1 MLELYTDRLRV
12 RSVKDSDWHAFYA
25 LHSDPQINQYVRIP
39 DPEEVIRQKFL
50 QHSESWFYGS
60 GNWCSLVI
68 ETLDTNQFIG
78 LTGFYCQSVAE
89 QRAEVGYMLAKSA
102 HGKGY
107 ATESLQA
114 LIDWACLSFNVHKF
128 VGHCA
133 KENHSSARVLQ
144 KCGFQLEG
152 ILREQVNI
160 GGHWF
165 DECAYGLLAAE
176 RYR

>member
-1 MLELYTDRLRV
+1 MLELYTDRLRL
-12 RSVKDSDWHAFYA
+12 RSVKDSDWPAFYA
-25 LHSDPQINQYVRIP
+25 LHRDPEVNQYVRVP
-39 DPEEVIRQKFL
+39 EPEEVIRHKFL
-50 QHSESWFYGS
+50 QRAENWFYGS
-60 GNWCSLVI
+60 GDWLTLVI
-68 ETLDTNQFIG
+68 ETLDTQQFVG
-78 LTGFYCQSVAE
+78 LTGLYCQSVPE
-89 QRAEVGYMLAKSA
+89 QRAEVGYMLAKTA
-102 HGKGY
+102 QGKGY

-114 LIDWACLSFNVHKF
+114 VIDWACLSFNVHKF

-133 KENHSSARVLQ
+133 KENHASARVLL